1 MNKRFTFVIAGLFFV
16 LMTISHLLCSF
27 FGVKIVISGYTIPL
41 VPLEASIV
49 AIIITITLT
58 IWISISKEG

>member
-1 MNKRFTFVIAGLFFV
+1 MNKKFTFVIAGLFFV
-16 LMTISHLLCSF
+16 LMTISHLICSF
-27 FGVKIVISGYTIPL
+27 FDVKKIVISGYAIPL

-58 IWISISKEG
+58 VWMIVSNE